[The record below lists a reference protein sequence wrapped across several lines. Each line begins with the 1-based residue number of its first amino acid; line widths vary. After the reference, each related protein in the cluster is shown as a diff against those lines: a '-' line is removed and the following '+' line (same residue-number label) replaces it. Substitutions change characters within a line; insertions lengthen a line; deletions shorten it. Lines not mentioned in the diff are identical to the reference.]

1 MECKTMSFEDILMEA
16 IDEALSSFGKT
27 CQQAIY
33 FHLEKE
39 FKLNKREIPCRIKHF
54 TEAIE
59 TIFGYGA
66 KILEIRIME
75 NLFKKMGYTNLRFQD
90 RKNLEFTQ
98 YIEAAKNNNNYW
110 MRGLTPLMSI
120 CT

>member
-1 MECKTMSFEDILMEA
+1 MSFEDILMEA
-16 IDEALSSFGKT
+16 IDEGLSSFGKT

-54 TEAIE
+54 TDAIE

-66 KILEIRIME
+66 KILEIRLME
-75 NLFKKMGYTNLRFQD
+75 NLFKKIGYIHPRFQTQ
-90 RKNLEFTQ
+90 KKLEFV
-98 YIEAAKNNNNYW
+98 YYVEAVKKS
-110 MRGLTPLMSI
+110 MHHLIHERILLPPSTS
-120 CT
+120 